1 MREKTAPG
9 SLPVPA
15 TFMNVQNAVV
25 GVRGRDLF
33 STLRTLAFQGL
44 RQPAHSARHAL
55 AFGKQ
60 MGRVLLGDTP
70 HKTHPSD
77 SRFSDPSWQ
86 LNPFY
91 RRSLQAYLSWQ
102 VQFKAWID
110 ESDLSP
116 DDRTRAHFIFSLL
129 NDAVSPSNSLLNPA
143 AVKELFNSGGASLF
157 RGARHLF
164 DDLLH
169 NNGMPR
175 QVSKQAFE
183 VGRNLA
189 VTPGSVVF
197 RNELL
202 ELIHYKPM
210 TEKQYAKPLLIV
222 PPQINKFYIFD
233 LSPEKS
239 FLQYCLKNGLQ
250 SFTISWRNPDGR
262 HREWG
267 LSSYVQAVEEAVDVC
282 RAITGSKDV
291 NLVGACAGGL
301 TIAALQGHLQA
312 KRQLRKIASATYMVS
327 LLDSQV
333 DSPAML
339 FADEQTLESAKRRS
353 YQSGVLDGRDMSKIF
368 AWMRPNDLVWN
379 YWVNNYLLGK
389 EPPAFDILYWNNDNT
404 RLPAALHGD
413 LLDLFKHNPL
423 LRPGGMEICGTPID
437 LGKVTLD
444 SFHVA
449 GINDHITPWDAVYRS
464 ALLLGGNRRFVLS
477 NSGHIQSILNPP
489 SNPKATYLENGKL
502 SSDHRAWY
510 YDAKKQDGSWWPQ
523 WLEWI
528 QQRSGEQHETVFSVG
543 NNKYPPM
550 EAAPGTYVHVC

>member
-1 MREKTAPG
+1 MRDKTAPG

-15 TFMNVQNAVV
+15 NYMNAQSAMV
-25 GVRGRDLF
+25 GLRGRDMA
-33 STLRTLAFQGL
+33 STLRGLAFQGL
-44 RQPAHSARHAL
+44 RQPVHSARHL
-55 AFGKQ
+55 FAFGKQ
-60 MGRVLLGDTP
+60 LGRVLLGDTP
-70 HKTHPSD
+70 HKANPQD
-77 SRFSDPSWQ
+77 ARFQDPSWQ

-91 RRSLQAYLSWQ
+91 RRSLQAYLAWQ
-102 VQFKAWID
+102 QQFKAWID
-110 ESDLSP
+110 ESDLSA
-116 DDRTRAHFIFSLL
+116 DDRTRAHFLFALL
-129 NDAVSPSNSLLNPA
+129 NDALSPSNSLLNPL
-143 AVKELFNSGGASLF
+143 AVKELFNSGGTSLL

-164 DDLLH
+164 DDLLN
-169 NNGMPR
+169 NNGMPS

-189 VTPGSVVF
+189 ITPGSVVF
-197 RNELL
+197 RCEMF

-210 TEKQYAKPLLIV
+210 SEKQYAKPLLVV

-239 FLQYCLKNGLQ
+239 FVQYCLKNGLQ
-250 SFTISWRNPDGR
+250 VFMISWRNPDAR

-267 LSSYVQAVEEAVDVC
+267 LSSYVQAVEEATDVC

-291 NLVGACAGGL
+291 NLMGACAGGL
-301 TIAALQGHLQA
+301 TIGALQGHLQA
-312 KRQLRKIASATYMVS
+312 KRQLRKIGCATYLVS
-327 LLDSQV
+327 LMDAQV

-353 YQSGVLDGRDMSKIF
+353 YQNGVLDGRDMARVF

-423 LRPGGMEICGTPID
+423 TRPGGMETGGTPID
-437 LGKVTLD
+437 LSKVNLD
-444 SFHVA
+444 SFSVG

-464 ALLLGGNRRFVLS
+464 TLLLGGNRRFVLS

-489 SNPKATYLENGKL
+489 GNPKATYLENGKL
-502 SSDHRAWY
+502 SADPRAWF
-510 YDAKKQDGSWWPQ
+510 YDAKKIEGSWWPQ

-528 QQRSGEQHETVFSVG
+528 QERSGELSETRFSVG
-543 NNKYPPM
+543 NSKYPAM
-550 EAAPGTYVHVC
+550 EAAPGTYVHMR

>member
-15 TFMNVQNAVV
+15 NYMNAQSAMV
-25 GVRGRDLF
+25 GLRGRDMF
-33 STLRTLAFQGL
+33 STMRGLAFQGL
-44 RQPAHSARHAL
+44 RQPVHSARHLLAL
-55 AFGKQ
+55 GKQ
-60 MGRVLLGDTP
+60 LGRVMLGDTP
-70 HKTHPSD
+70 HKANPLD
-77 SRFSDPSWQ
+77 ARFSDPSWQ

-91 RRSLQAYLSWQ
+91 RRSLQAYLAWQ
-102 VQFKAWID
+102 QQLKAWID

-116 DDRTRAHFIFSLL
+116 DDRTRAHFLFALL
-129 NDAVSPSNSLLNPA
+129 NDALAPSNSLLNPL
-143 AVKELFNSGGASLF
+143 AVKELFNSGGASLI
-157 RGARHLF
+157 RGARHLY
-164 DDLLH
+164 DDML
-169 NNGMPR
+169 NNSGMPS
-175 QVSKQAFE
+175 QVNKQAFE

-189 VTPGSVVF
+189 LTPGSVIF
-197 RNELL
+197 RCEMF

-210 TEKQYAKPLLIV
+210 SEKQYAKPLLMV

-239 FLQYCLKNGLQ
+239 FVQYCLKNGLQ
-250 SFTISWRNPDGR
+250 VFMISWRNPDAR

-267 LSSYVQAVEEAVDVC
+267 LSSYVQAVEEAMDVC

-291 NLVGACAGGL
+291 NLMGACAGGL
-301 TIAALQGHLQA
+301 TIGALQGHLQA
-312 KRQLRKIASATYMVS
+312 KRQLRKVGCATYLVS

-333 DSPAML
+333 NSPAML

-353 YQSGVLDGRDMSKIF
+353 YQSGVLDGRDMARVF

-423 LRPGGMEICGTPID
+423 TRSGGMETCGTPID
-437 LGKVTLD
+437 LSKVNLD
-444 SFHVA
+444 SFSVG

-464 ALLLGGNRRFVLS
+464 TLLLGGNRRFVLS

-489 SNPKATYLENGKL
+489 GNPKSTYLENGKL
-502 SSDHRAWY
+502 SSDPRAWF
-510 YDAKKQDGSWWPQ
+510 YDAKKVEGSWWPQ

-528 QQRSGEQHETVFSVG
+528 QERSGEQSESVFSVG
-543 NNKYPPM
+543 NSKYPAM
-550 EAAPGTYVHVC
+550 EAAPGTYVHMR